1 MKVVTNFLV
10 LAFALL
16 FASFS
21 MAQNNLSLYIS
32 SLGSAAITQT
42 DGKISLLVLAGGNDQ
57 GEATAGSCVIGANLT
72 KTEGGFSGALSPIST
87 GINSYNDKQA
97 QGKKVSIEQRIGSIV
112 ISDVDYIGICSLDTG
127 LINIYKEVH
136 RDDEGYKS
144 LYAEMIN
151 LAHEDSLFLYK
162 KGMKSEAVAELAP
175 YAGYYQSNWLA
186 DKNLAG
192 VVIPALNDY
201 AYFLQENNQA
211 ADSIPILNDIVG
223 AAPKRA
229 VAWLNLADS
238 NWAVG
243 KQEEAKAQYK
253 VYGGLM
259 AKSNQKSKV
268 PKRAIERIN

>member
-1 MKVVTNFLV
+1 MKVVAKLLL
-10 LAFALL
+10 LAFSLL

-21 MAQNNLSLYIS
+21 TAQTNLSLYIS
-32 SLGSAAITQT
+32 SLGSAAITQS
-42 DGKISLLVLAGGNDQ
+42 DGKVSLLVLAGGNDQ

-72 KTEGGFSGALSPIST
+72 KVEGGFNGTLSPIST
-87 GINSYNDKQA
+87 GINSYNDEQA
-97 QGKKVSIEQRIGSIV
+97 QGKKISIDQRVGSIV
-112 ISDVDYIGICSLDTG
+112 ISDVDYIGICSLDAS
-127 LINIYKEVH
+127 LINIYKEVQ
-136 RDDEGYKS
+136 RDDKGYKS
-144 LYAEMIN
+144 VYAEMIN

-162 KGMKSEAVAELAP
+162 KGMRSEAMAELAP
-175 YAGYYQSNWLA
+175 YASYYQSNWLA
-186 DKNLAG
+186 DKKFADA
-192 VVIPALNDY
+192 VIPALNDY

-243 KQEEAKAQYK
+243 KQEEAKVQYK
-253 VYGGLM
+253 MYGDLM

-268 PKRAIERIN
+268 PKRAVERVN